1 MAWCT
6 VISNCLLMLMKF
18 EWEAVNVFP
27 LSLERSS
34 DFQKLKFA
42 SSNTLFNINR
52 FSDNFGS
59 MPRYL
64 YHSVIKESMYAF
76 YRAV

>member
-1 MAWCT
+1 
-6 VISNCLLMLMKF
+6 MLMKF
-18 EWEAVNVFP
+18 EWVAVNVFP

-42 SSNTLFNINR
+42 PSNTLFNINR

-64 YHSVIKESMYAF
+64 YHSVIKECIYAF